1 MGFNNFQRRG
11 ALILSPIGS
20 CICDLR
26 LTCCRKII
34 IVDGAGVAPYI
45 YLYCRVVVGYSNSS
59 SRVTTTAAAFSAAHP
74 KNVGGQC
81 TDDGGCGGGNGAVY
95 RRCRFPPQTFVVF
108 LCLCVCV
115 CVRLCVLVYPTRR
128 DANIII
134 LTFYTPRPSTNAWVS
149 LCFERSVE
157 RDTL

>member
-1 MGFNNFQRRG
+1 MENKKLNFIQSWKNYMWFILWFLIIFRRG
-11 ALILSPIGS
+11 RALILSPIDS

-34 IVDGAGVAPYI
+34 IVDGTGVAPYI

-81 TDDGGCGGGNGAVY
+81 TDDDVAMAVA
-95 RRCRFPPQTFVVF
+95 VVLCIDVADF
-108 LCLCVCV
+108 LPKRLSYFCVCV
-115 CVRLCVLVYPTRR
+115 CAFVCVCAY
-128 DANIII
+128 
-134 LTFYTPRPSTNAWVS
+134 
-149 LCFERSVE
+149 
-157 RDTL
+157 